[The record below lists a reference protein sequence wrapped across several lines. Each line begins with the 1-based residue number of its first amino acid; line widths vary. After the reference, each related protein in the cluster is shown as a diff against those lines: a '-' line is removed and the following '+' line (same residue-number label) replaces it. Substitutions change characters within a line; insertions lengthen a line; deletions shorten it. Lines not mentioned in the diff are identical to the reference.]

1 MKFAV
6 LGGGGYIGFHIGKD
20 LSSKGY
26 SVVLL
31 DLNKPDEEW
40 GEYTI
45 PFAKVNIL
53 EREALEKAFENIDC
67 VIHCVSFG
75 MSGKEQLDW
84 DKTEAINIT
93 GTMNVINACAAV
105 GVRGLVYT
113 STFNV
118 VFGGQEIH
126 NGTEDLPYF
135 PLHRHVDHYS
145 RTKSIAEQLILTSDK
160 KSSLRTCALRLAGV
174 MGLKEKRHLP
184 RIVDSLW
191 MLKFTYGKRDSLVQF
206 VSIENVVQAHVKAAF
221 GLLQK
226 PTEVGGEAFFISD
239 GIPINNFEFF
249 RPLIQGLG
257 YTFPT
262 LNLPLWIMWIF
273 SYLSMA
279 FPWFIPLLTPAE
291 IFKTAVTHYFSNDK
305 AARLLEYQP
314 TNPNDLTSVVQY
326 YKNKQKPSTEQPIF
340 SPLMQALLF
349 AFLFIVI
356 YFYALDTI

>member
-1 MKFAV
+1 MKFAIV
-6 LGGGGYIGFHIGKD
+6 GGGGFVGFHIGKD
-20 LSSKGY
+20 LSNKGY
-26 SVVLL
+26 SVLLL

-40 GEYTI
+40 GEYSV
-45 PFAKVNIL
+45 PFVKVDVL
-53 EREALEKAFENIDC
+53 DREALQRAFQNVDC
-67 VIHCVSFG
+67 VIHTVSFG

-84 DKTEAINIT
+84 DKAELVNIT
-93 GTMNVINACAAV
+93 GTMNVIEACAAV

-160 KSSLRTCALRLAGV
+160 KSSLRTCALRLSGV

-184 RIVDSLW
+184 RIVDNLW

-206 VSIENVVQAHVKAAF
+206 VTIENVVQAHVKAAL
-221 GLLQK
+221 GLMNN
-226 PTEVGGEAFFISD
+226 PDRIGGQAFFISD

-249 RPLIQGLG
+249 RPLIEGLG

-273 SYLSMA
+273 SYLSMT
-279 FPWFIPLLTPAE
+279 FPSLIPLLTPAE
-291 IFKTAVTHYFSNDK
+291 VYKTAITHYFTNDK
-305 AARLLEYQP
+305 ATRLLGYQP
-314 TNPNDLTSVVQY
+314 THPNDLTSVVEYFQ
-326 YKNKQKPSTEQPIF
+326 NKQKQNRKPPTRL
-340 SPLMQALLF
+340 SPLVPALICLF
-349 AFLFIVI
+349 LSIIIFRWL
-356 YFYALDTI
+356 L